1 MWYNPIMVWILYS
14 SLHGMLSGNMMVL
27 NYTGRKNGK
36 AYRLPISYKRID
48 DTLLTGSYKRRTWW
62 RNLRGGV
69 PVIVRLQVKDING
82 QAEVI
87 EDEQG
92 VMNGITAYI
101 GGDSRTA
108 RMFGVKIGADGQPE
122 SESLHRVARDQVIV
136 RTVLK

>member
-69 PVIVRLQVKDING
+69 PVTVRLQGKDISG
-82 QAEVI
+82 QAVVI

-92 VMNGITAYI
+92 VMIGITAYI
-101 GGDSRTA
+101 GGDPRTA
-108 RMFGVKIGADGQPE
+108 RMFGVKLGTDGQLE
-122 SESLHRVARDQVIV
+122 TESLRQVARDQVIV
-136 RTVLK
+136 STILK